1 MERNTIYRS
10 ILLLE
15 NEPHQMTQRKGS
27 SHMESETQVTAEF
40 KWESQECGVSN
51 RTDI

>member
-10 ILLLE
+10 IFLLE

-27 SHMESETQVTAEF
+27 SHMESETQVKANLNGNH
-40 KWESQECGVSN
+40 KSVGVSN